1 MLAAVDRCVQMSTV
15 SLDSCH
21 VALELGEAA
30 AASLASAEYEDAIRK
45 RLRFRATVS
54 EVGSY
59 LVPPKLRQKWGNS
72 DFHDQTSPKL
82 YK

>member
-1 MLAAVDRCVQMSTV
+1 MSTV

-21 VALELGEAA
+21 VTLELGEAA

-59 LVPPKLRQKWGNS
+59 LVPRKLRQKWWKIRLS
-72 DFHDQTSPKL
+72 
-82 YK
+82 